1 MKKLLLLLA
10 VLTIAPSVAQESTP
24 QQWLFSTRI
33 LQVNQSDVSAFE
45 KAVAKKTDMYNS
57 KEDQPRWVT
66 FRILSGPQAN
76 NYLRMQLTTDVS
88 DFDNEDLKEVKKI
101 SIGME

>member
-10 VLTIAPSVAQESTP
+10 VLTITPSVAQESTP
-24 QQWLFSTRI
+24 QQWLFRARV

-45 KAVAKKTDMYNS
+45 KAVAKKTEMYNN

-66 FRILSGPQAN
+66 FRILSIFLCSLIMAELIPIK
-76 NYLRMQLTTDVS
+76 V
-88 DFDNEDLKEVKKI
+88 I
-101 SIGME
+101 SA